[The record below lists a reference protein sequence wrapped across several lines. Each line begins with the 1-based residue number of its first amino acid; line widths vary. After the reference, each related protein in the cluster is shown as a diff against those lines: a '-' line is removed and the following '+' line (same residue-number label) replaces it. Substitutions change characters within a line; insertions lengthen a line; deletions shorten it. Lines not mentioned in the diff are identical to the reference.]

1 MREIQVMSEIVVY
14 SIPGSPF
21 GRAVLITLEEKGA
34 PYRLVPVAPNTL
46 RTPEHLCRHPFGRV
60 PVLEHG
66 DFRLCESQAILR
78 YLDRVL
84 PEPALTPAEPRTAA
98 RMDQLMNVNDWYV
111 FNGVGNVIAFQRVVA
126 PRVMG
131 RTPDEAA
138 VAAALPRA
146 RHVFDA
152 LAELLGAAPYFAG
165 EAVTLADVLLAPQLD
180 FMQQTPEW
188 DTLTAQHANLR
199 AWLERMQKR
208 PSLMATTWEKVAAMG
223 RSAPTAAQPR
233 TAAAAA
239 G

>member
-1 MREIQVMSEIVVY
+1 MSEIQVMSEIVVY

-21 GRAVLITLEEKGA
+21 GRAVLITLEEKAA
-34 PYRLVPVAPNTL
+34 PYRLLPVAPNTL

-66 DFRLCESQAILR
+66 DFRLCETQAILR

-98 RMDQLMNVNDWYV
+98 RMDQLMNINDWYV

-131 RTPDEAA
+131 RAPDEAA

-152 LAELLGAAPYFAG
+152 LAELLGDAPYFAG

-188 DTLTAQHANLR
+188 DALTAQHANLR
-199 AWLERMQKR
+199 SWLERMQKR
-208 PSLMATTWEKVAAMG
+208 PSLLATTWEKVAAMG
-223 RSAPTAAQPR
+223 QSATTAAQAR
-233 TAAAAA
+233 TSAAA
-239 G
+239 GG

>member
-1 MREIQVMSEIVVY
+1 MSEIQVMSEIVVY

-21 GRAVLITLEEKGA
+21 GRAVLITLEEKAA
-34 PYRLVPVAPNTL
+34 PYRLLPVAPNTL

-66 DFRLCESQAILR
+66 DFRLCETQAILR

-98 RMDQLMNVNDWYV
+98 RMDQLMNINDWYV

-131 RTPDEAA
+131 RAPDEAA

-152 LAELLGAAPYFAG
+152 LAELLGDAPYFAG

-188 DTLTAQHANLR
+188 DALTAQHANLR
-199 AWLERMQKR
+199 SWLERMQKR
-208 PSLMATTWEKVAAMG
+208 PSLLATTWEKVAAMG
-223 RSAPTAAQPR
+223 RSATTAAQPR
-233 TAAAAA
+233 TAAA
-239 G
+239 GG